1 MPGAGKSTVG
11 PILAQ
16 RTGRLF
22 LDCDT
27 LLEQRE
33 KRGLQEIVDGD
44 GHLALR
50 AIEERLLLGLSARR
64 HVIATGGSAVYSDKA
79 MRHLNTLGRVI
90 WLRLG
95 LGELAGRIGN
105 FTERGLVKRPEQTLA
120 DLYAERQPLYRRYA
134 DVVVDCA
141 GLGPEQV
148 AENILRALGDR

>member
-11 PILAQ
+11 PILAR

-27 LLEQRE
+27 LLEQQER
-33 KRGLQEIVDGD
+33 RGLQEIVDGD

-50 AIEERLLLGLSARR
+50 AIEEQLLLGLSAGR

-79 MRHLNTLGRVI
+79 MRHLSALGRVI
-90 WLRLG
+90 WLRLS
-95 LGELAGRIGN
+95 LEALASRLGN
-105 FTERGLVKRPEQTLA
+105 FAERGLVKRPEQTLA
-120 DLYAERQPLYRRYA
+120 DLYAERGPLYERYA

-141 GLGPEQV
+141 GFGPEQV
-148 AENILRALGDR
+148 VENILRALGGR